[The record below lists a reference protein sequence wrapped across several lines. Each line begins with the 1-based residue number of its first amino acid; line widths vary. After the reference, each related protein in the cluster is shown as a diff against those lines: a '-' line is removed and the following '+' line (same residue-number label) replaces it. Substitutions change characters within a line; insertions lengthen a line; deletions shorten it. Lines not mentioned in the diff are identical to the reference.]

1 MQYSNPRREVIIT
14 DWPYS
19 HSKRTTATFSI
30 EEGKGK
36 ERAVRVTVNPK
47 TGRVNAPKKMTYA
60 RKVLFVDGDDG
71 KLYILQSVGWGFVV
85 MQSNMKYQE
94 EVISIGDVQALSLAR
109 MFDFD
114 EEVTIEIN
122 V

>member
-1 MQYSNPRREVIIT
+1 MQYSNPRKSVTIN

-19 HSKRTTATFSI
+19 HNKRTTATFTV

-47 TGRVNAPKKMTYA
+47 TGRINAPKKTTFA

-71 KLYILQSVGWGFVV
+71 KLYVMNQVGWGISI
-85 MQSNMKYQE
+85 MQSNMKYSE
-94 EVISIGDVQALSLAR
+94 EIISDDAPQFNHLNN
-109 MFDFD
+109 MFS
-114 EEVTIEIN
+114 E
-122 V
+122 